1 MRLPIILDTDPGID
15 DAAAIAAALFAPELD
30 LQLMTTVAG
39 NVSVEKTTRN
49 ALQLLHFWNAD
60 VPLAQGA
67 SMPLVRPLRDAASV
81 HGESG
86 MEGYDFVEHQ
96 RQPLAKPAF
105 QAIRDALMHAAEP
118 ITLVAIGP
126 LTNIAL
132 LLTQYPECVFNIRRL
147 VIMGGSA
154 GRGNFTPNA
163 EFNIAIDPEAAAK
176 VFHSGLEIV
185 MCGLDVTNRALLAA
199 DYLATLPTLNQTGK
213 MLHALFSHYRSGSMS
228 SGLRMHDLCA
238 IAWLARRNCSLS
250 SRALWRWRRRGL
262 DRRHHGGGYRRT
274 TGPAGE
280 RPGGA
285 GYRRRRVSALG
296 GGGDCPGAVIYHSI
310 FKERSNDLW
319 TGVFERLERDL

>member
-30 LQLMTTVAG
+30 LQLLTTVAG

-49 ALQLLHFWNAD
+49 ALQLLHFWNVD
-60 VPLAQGA
+60 LPVAQGA
-67 SMPLVRPLRDAASV
+67 ATPLLRPLRDAAYV

-86 MEGYDFVEHQ
+86 MEGYTFVEHQ
-96 RQPLAKPAF
+96 RQLLEKPAF
-105 QAIRDALMHAAEP
+105 QAIRDVLIHAPEP
-118 ITLVAIGP
+118 VTLVAIGP

-132 LLTQYPECVFNIRRL
+132 LITHYPECLFNLRRL

-176 VFHSGLEIV
+176 VFQSGLEIV
-185 MCGLDVTNRALLAA
+185 MCGLDVTNQAVLTPE
-199 DYLATLPTLNQTGK
+199 YLATLPTLNQTGR

-238 IAWLARRNCSLS
+238 IAWLARPEIFTLKPCFVAVETQGEWTS
-250 SRALWRWRRRGL
+250 G
-262 DRRHHGGGYRRT
+262 T
-274 TGPAGE
+274 TMVDIEGKLGQPAN
-280 RPGGA
+280 A
-285 GYRRRRVSALG
+285 QVALG
-296 GGGDCPGAVIYHSI
+296 IDVEGFQRWAAEVIAMAP
-310 FKERSNDLW
+310 
-319 TGVFERLERDL
+319 

>member
-15 DAAAIAAALFAPELD
+15 DAAAIAAALFAPQLD

-60 VPLAQGA
+60 VPLAQGSA
-67 SMPLVRPLRDAASV
+67 TPLLRSLRDAAYV

-86 MEGYDFVEHQ
+86 MEGYDFVEHD

-105 QAIRDALMHAAEP
+105 IALRDALMSAPEP

-132 LLTQYPECVFNIRRL
+132 LLMHYPECTFNIRRL

-163 EFNIAIDPEAAAK
+163 EFNIAVDPEAAAR
-176 VFHSGLEIV
+176 VFQSGIEIV
-185 MCGLDVTNRALLAA
+185 MCGLDVTNQAMLTP
-199 DYLATLPTLNQTGK
+199 DYLASLPTLNRTGK
-213 MLHALFSHYRSGSMS
+213 MLHALFSHYRSGTMRT
-228 SGLRMHDLCA
+228 GVRMHDLCA
-238 IAWLARRNCSLS
+238 IAWLVRPDLFTVKPCFVAVETLGEYTAGTTVVDIEGRMNKPANVQV
-250 SRALWRWRRRGL
+250 AL
-262 DRRHHGGGYRRT
+262 DIN
-274 TGPAGE
+274 
-280 RPGGA
+280 
-285 GYRRRRVSALG
+285 VSGFQQWVAEVLALA
-296 GGGDCPGAVIYHSI
+296 P
-310 FKERSNDLW
+310 
-319 TGVFERLERDL
+319 

>member
-15 DAAAIAAALFAPELD
+15 DAAAIAAALFAPQLD

-67 SMPLVRPLRDAASV
+67 ATPLLRSLRDAAYV

-86 MEGYDFVEHQ
+86 MEGYDFVEHD

-105 QAIRDALMHAAEP
+105 IALRAALMSAPAP

-132 LLTQYPECVFNIRRL
+132 LLMHYPECTFNIRRL

-163 EFNIAIDPEAAAK
+163 EFNIAVDPEAAAR
-176 VFHSGLEIV
+176 VFQSGIEIV
-185 MCGLDVTNRALLAA
+185 MCGLDVTNQAMLTP
-199 DYLATLPTLNQTGK
+199 DYLATLPTLNRTGK
-213 MLHALFSHYRSGSMS
+213 MLHALFSHYRSGTMRT
-228 SGLRMHDLCA
+228 GVRMHDLCA
-238 IAWLARRNCSLS
+238 IAWLVRPDLFTVKPCFVAVETQGDYTAGTTVVDIEGRMNRPANVQV
-250 SRALWRWRRRGL
+250 AL
-262 DRRHHGGGYRRT
+262 DIN
-274 TGPAGE
+274 
-280 RPGGA
+280 
-285 GYRRRRVSALG
+285 VSGFQQWVAEVLALA
-296 GGGDCPGAVIYHSI
+296 P
-310 FKERSNDLW
+310 
-319 TGVFERLERDL
+319 

>member
-1 MRLPIILDTDPGID
+1 MERLPIILDTDPGID
-15 DAAAIAAALFAPELD
+15 DAAAIAAALFAPQLD

-67 SMPLVRPLRDAASV
+67 ATPLLRSLRDAAYV

-86 MEGYDFVEHQ
+86 MEGYDFVEHD

-105 QAIRDALMHAAEP
+105 IALRDALMSAPKP

-132 LLTQYPECVFNIRRL
+132 LLMHYPECTFNIRRL

-163 EFNIAIDPEAAAK
+163 EFNIAVDPDAASR
-176 VFHSGLEIV
+176 VFRSGIEIV
-185 MCGLDVTNRALLAA
+185 MCGLDVTNQAMLTP
-199 DYLATLPTLNQTGK
+199 DYLAALPALNRTGK
-213 MLHALFSHYRSGSMS
+213 MLHALFSHYRSGTMRT
-228 SGLRMHDLCA
+228 GVRMHDLCA
-238 IAWLARRNCSLS
+238 IAWLVRPDLFTVKPCFVAVETLGEYTAGTTVVDIEGRMNKPANVQV
-250 SRALWRWRRRGL
+250 AL
-262 DRRHHGGGYRRT
+262 DIN
-274 TGPAGE
+274 
-280 RPGGA
+280 
-285 GYRRRRVSALG
+285 VSGFQHWVAEVLALA
-296 GGGDCPGAVIYHSI
+296 P
-310 FKERSNDLW
+310 
-319 TGVFERLERDL
+319 

>member
-60 VPLAQGA
+60 IPLAQGA

-86 MEGYDFVEHQ
+86 MEGYDFVEHD
-96 RQPLAKPAF
+96 RHAMAKPAF
-105 QAIRDALMHAAEP
+105 QAIRDVLMHASQP
-118 ITLVAIGP
+118 MTLVAIGP

-132 LLTQYPECVFNIRRL
+132 LLTHYPECVFNIKRL

-163 EFNIAIDPEAAAK
+163 EFNIAVDPEAAAR
-176 VFHSGLEIV
+176 VFNSGLDIV
-185 MCGLDVTNRALLAA
+185 MCGLDVTNRATLTPEF
-199 DYLATLPTLNQTGK
+199 LATLPTLNRTGN
-213 MLHALFSHYRSGSMS
+213 MLHALFSHYRSGSMTT
-228 SGLRMHDLCA
+228 GLRMHDLCA
-238 IAWLARRNCSLS
+238 IACLVRPELFTLQSCFVAVETQGSYTAGTTVVDLDGKLKQPPNARVALDIDINGFRHWVAEVLAL
-250 SRALWRWRRRGL
+250 A
-262 DRRHHGGGYRRT
+262 
-274 TGPAGE
+274 P
-280 RPGGA
+280 
-285 GYRRRRVSALG
+285 
-296 GGGDCPGAVIYHSI
+296 
-310 FKERSNDLW
+310 
-319 TGVFERLERDL
+319 